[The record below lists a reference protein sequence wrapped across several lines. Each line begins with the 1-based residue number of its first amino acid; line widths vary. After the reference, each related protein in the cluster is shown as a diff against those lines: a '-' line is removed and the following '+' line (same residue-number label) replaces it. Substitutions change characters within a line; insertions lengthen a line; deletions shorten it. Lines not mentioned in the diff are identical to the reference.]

1 MVAWLLWSIS
11 HGRFPSPRILIN
23 PYIKDSPFHR
33 VNGLHNLPT
42 IRVGNGAGPIMGIHA
57 GPCKGDSNLPDRLE
71 TLNSSFSF
79 NVKDSPLI
87 YQVCQASSNLDPQ

>member
-1 MVAWLLWSIS
+1 MDYPSQVLRIYKGRTCRRVLMVAWLLWSIS

-33 VNGLHNLPT
+33 VNGLHNIPT

-57 GPCKGDSNLPDRLE
+57 GPCKGDSNLPDRSVE
-71 TLNSSFSF
+71 ES
-79 NVKDSPLI
+79 
-87 YQVCQASSNLDPQ
+87 Y